1 MANLNQLPP
10 QENINQIL
18 DTIIGKGGAT
28 AANKRLAAARSA
40 GFIAPDQCF

>member
-18 DTIIGKGGAT
+18 NTIIAEGGAT
-28 AANKRLAAARSA
+28 AANKRLAATRTA